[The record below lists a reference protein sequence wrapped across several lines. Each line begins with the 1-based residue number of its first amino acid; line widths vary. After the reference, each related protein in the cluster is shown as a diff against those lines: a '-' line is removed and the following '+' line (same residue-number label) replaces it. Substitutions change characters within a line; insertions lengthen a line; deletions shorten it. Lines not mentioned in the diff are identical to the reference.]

1 MKPFLGVSVTLFCL
15 VSAPLFAQSN
25 SEIDKI
31 LETMDKEKKA
41 VTNSEMKL
49 TPEESKFFWPLYDEY
64 QVALRKVQNRSFNL
78 LADYGKA
85 LEKESFTEEKAK
97 ALIIEYLDIEK
108 ERLEL
113 KKTYVE
119 KFGQGLSP
127 LKVMRYFQL
136 ENKMEAAINYQFTR
150 MVPLAK

>member
-1 MKPFLGVSVTLFCL
+1 MKPFSTVLMILFCL

-31 LETMDKEKKA
+31 LETMDREKKA
-41 VTNSEMKL
+41 VTTSEMKL

-64 QVALRKVQNRSFNL
+64 QAALRKVQNRSIKL
-78 LADYGKA
+78 LADYAKA
-85 LEKESFTEEKAK
+85 LEEESFTEEKAK
-97 ALIIEYLDIEK
+97 ALISEYLDLEK

-113 KKTYVE
+113 KKTYIE
-119 KFGQGLSP
+119 KFGKGLSP
-127 LKVMRYFQL
+127 RKVMRYFQL

-150 MVPLAK
+150 MIPLAK